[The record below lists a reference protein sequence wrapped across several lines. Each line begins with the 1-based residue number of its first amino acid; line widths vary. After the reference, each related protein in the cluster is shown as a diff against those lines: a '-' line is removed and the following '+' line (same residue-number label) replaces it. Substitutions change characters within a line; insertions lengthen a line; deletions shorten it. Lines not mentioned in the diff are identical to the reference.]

1 MNKPTYDFL
10 EHLRLDKNYSEQ
22 TINSYKFDIEKFFKF
37 LNKEGV
43 LMDQV
48 DQIVI
53 RNFLTDELN
62 AGISKRSCKRRLSS
76 LNQFYS
82 FLTKEEMVKDNPF
95 ILVDSPKTDKK
106 YPHVLYKDEVRD
118 ILNANALRTD
128 ELAIRDQA
136 ILCLLYF
143 CGLRAAE
150 LVGLNVQDVNIRN
163 RMVVVFGKGR
173 KERLVPFTEECRV
186 AVKRYLDELR
196 PKLVNKQ
203 KNATSALFLGDI
215 VYKTD
220 EENPQKE
227 PRMTTR
233 GLEYILDQIEE
244 KTGIYKEIHPHILRH
259 SFATHL
265 LENGADL
272 KVIQEL
278 LGHTSINAT
287 QVYTHVS
294 PEAMKQ
300 TYIDSFPRA
309 RKKEDDK

>member
-62 AGISKRSCKRRLSS
+62 DKNNKRSCKRRLSS

-82 FLTKEEMVKDNPF
+82 FLVKEEMVKDNPF

-106 YPHVLYKDEVRD
+106 YPHVLYKDEVRE

-150 LVGLNVQDVNIRN
+150 LVGLNVQDVNLRN

-186 AVKRYLDELR
+186 AVKRYLDEMR

-309 RKKEDDK
+309 RKKRR

>member
-82 FLTKEEMVKDNPF
+82 FLAKEEMVKDNPF

-106 YPHVLYKDEVRD
+106 YPHVLYKDEVRE

-150 LVGLNVQDVNIRN
+150 LVGLNIQDVNLRN